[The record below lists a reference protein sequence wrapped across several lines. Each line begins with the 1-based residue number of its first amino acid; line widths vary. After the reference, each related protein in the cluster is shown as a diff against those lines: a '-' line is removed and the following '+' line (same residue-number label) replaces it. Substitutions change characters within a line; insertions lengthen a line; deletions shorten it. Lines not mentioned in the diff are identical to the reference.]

1 MPPARQRNAPK
12 QSAGKAEA
20 VGVIEN
26 KRTGKLD
33 PKPEQHKSY
42 PPRATDGT
50 QVEVELGFTE
60 NLGEFNFGKV
70 HVRVSI
76 PCTVSDIVEAG
87 NDAYTNADQLL
98 TDYRERFI
106 AGS

>member
-1 MPPARQRNAPK
+1 MPPARQRNVPK
-12 QSAGKAEA
+12 QAAGKAEA

-26 KRTGKLD
+26 KRTGRLD
-33 PKPEQHKSY
+33 PKPEQHASY

-70 HVRVSI
+70 HVRVSMPTTAARI
-76 PCTVSDIVEAG
+76 REAG
-87 NDAYTNADQLL
+87 DAAFEAADSMLS
-98 TDYRERFI
+98 DYREEFI
-106 AGS
+106 KG